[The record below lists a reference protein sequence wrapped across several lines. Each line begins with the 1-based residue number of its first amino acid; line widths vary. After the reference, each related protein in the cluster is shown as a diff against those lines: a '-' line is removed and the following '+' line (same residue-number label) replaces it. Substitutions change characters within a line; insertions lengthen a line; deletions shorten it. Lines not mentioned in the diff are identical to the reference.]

1 MKIHTRRTEKFE
13 KSMEKRRNKMNLI
26 YKKER
31 LVKEL
36 RMCVDY
42 AAGRRLYAGVLKIEK
57 HKN

>member
-1 MKIHTRRTEKFE
+1 
-13 KSMEKRRNKMNLI
+13 MEKKRNKMNLI

-42 AAGRRLYAGVLKIEK
+42 AAGRRLYAGMLKIEK